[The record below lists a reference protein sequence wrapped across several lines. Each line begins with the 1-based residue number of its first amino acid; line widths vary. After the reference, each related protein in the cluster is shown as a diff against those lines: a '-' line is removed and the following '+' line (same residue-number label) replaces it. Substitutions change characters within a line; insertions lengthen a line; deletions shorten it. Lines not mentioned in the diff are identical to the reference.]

1 MRKTIMQSHNFSN
14 DILRAYDIRGVVG
27 KNLNY
32 KDAEILGN
40 VFSSSFKKNNKVVVC
55 RDGRLSSPEISKY
68 LVKGLKDSGSHVID
82 IGIGPSP
89 MLYFAAN
96 TLNTDGAIMVTGS
109 HNPPNYN
116 GFKIMKGVS
125 PFFGQ
130 DIKDIGV
137 KAFKGDWKLLAG
149 GKIEEKNIENEYI
162 DSMINSSKFEN
173 IKTNLKAVWD
183 SGNGSAGIIMEKL
196 VKKLPGKHI
205 LINKDIN
212 GNFPSH
218 HPDPTDPDNLVDLIK
233 IVRNKNFD
241 LGIAFDGDGDRIGIV
256 SSKGNIVWGDQ
267 LIAFLAREVLK
278 SIPGAPIIAD
288 VKASKCI
295 FDEIKNLGGN
305 PYMWKTGHSFIKAK
319 MKEISAPLA
328 GEMSGHIFFADRYY
342 GYDDALY
349 ASLRVLEL
357 IDNNFTLDLFLD
369 SLPKTYSTPEIKIY
383 CSDKK
388 KFSIVKELGKTINN
402 SNDDIIKIDGLRV
415 NCSNGWWLLRASNTQ
430 EAIIA
435 RMEATSKE
443 DLELMKIEI
452 DNLLKIYDLSLNI

>member
-1 MRKTIMQSHNFSN
+1 MRNILVQSHNFSS

-27 KNLNY
+27 KILNCV
-32 KDAEILGN
+32 DAELLGN
-40 VFSSSFKKNNKVVVC
+40 VFSSSLKTNNKVVVC

-68 LVKGLKDSGSHVID
+68 LIKGLKDSGSHVIN

-96 TLNTDGAIMVTGS
+96 VLNSDGAIMVTGS
-109 HNPPNYN
+109 HNPPEYN
-116 GFKIMKGVS
+116 GFKMMKGVV

-130 DIKDIGV
+130 DIKNIGE
-137 KAFKGDWKLLAG
+137 KAFNGDWKLLEG
-149 GKIEEKNIENEYI
+149 GKIEEKNVENEYI
-162 DSMINSSKFEN
+162 DSMINSSKFDK
-173 IKTNLKAVWD
+173 ISSNLKVVWD

-196 VKKLPGKHI
+196 VKKLPGEHI

-218 HPDPTDPDNLVDLIK
+218 HPDPTDPKNLVDLIETVK
-233 IVRNKNFD
+233 SNNFD
-241 LGIAFDGDGDRIGIV
+241 LGISFDGDGDRIGVV

-267 LIAFLAREVLK
+267 LIAFLAREVLRFM
-278 SIPGAPIIAD
+278 PGSSIIAD

-295 FDEIKNLGGN
+295 FDEIKNLGGK
-305 PYMWKTGHSFIKAK
+305 PLMWKTGHSFIKAK

-342 GYDDALY
+342 GFDDALY

-357 IDNNFTLDLFLD
+357 IDNNLTLDLFLD
-369 SLPKTYSTPEIKIY
+369 SLPKIYSTPEIKIY

-388 KFSIVKELGKTINN
+388 KFSIVKKLGKIINET
-402 SNDDIIKIDGLRV
+402 NDDVIKVDGLRV
-415 NCSNGWWLLRASNTQ
+415 NCKNGWWLLRASNTQ
-430 EAIIA
+430 EALIA
-435 RMEATSKE
+435 RIESNSKK
-443 DLELMKIEI
+443 DLDLMKAEL
-452 DNLLKIYDLSLNI
+452 DNLLKIYNLSINV